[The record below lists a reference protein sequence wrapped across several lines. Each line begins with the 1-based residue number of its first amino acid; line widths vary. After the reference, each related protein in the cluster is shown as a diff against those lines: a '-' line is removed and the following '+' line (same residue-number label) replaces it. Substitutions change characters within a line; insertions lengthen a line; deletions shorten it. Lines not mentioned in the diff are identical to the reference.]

1 MTPNRPSITALAVA
15 LCIAGASC
23 ASDDSGSASSATGAS
38 GTTLAQTTTGPG
50 PAATESAHTTTEP
63 APTTTESA
71 PVTTEPAT
79 TTTEPAGDDV
89 RTMVEVLASDEM
101 NGRDNLTPGSQLAR
115 DYIVGELE
123 HFADPAF
130 GEGTD
135 GYLQPFDLGTNI
147 IALLPGGDLS
157 DEYVIIGAH
166 YDHVGSNCANVSAA
180 DDICN
185 GATDNATGVA
195 AVIDV
200 ARSIAAEGVP
210 RRSVL
215 IALWD
220 AEEDGL
226 IGSSRYVADPIVPL
240 EQTVVYTNFDIQ
252 GSNVLPSLANSTLLV
267 GAETGGPNLV
277 DAAVLATEASTLDTL
292 MLSLLFGQGRSD
304 HAVFV
309 DAGVPSVFLSDATNS
324 CYHTVGDELD
334 IVDFGKLDQQLIG
347 ATALLRTLTSTDE
360 IPVLDPAAPP
370 TTYDDAVQML
380 RLVSAAEPDFALLG
394 PEGQASI
401 EQHLVDLRAVVDAGP
416 ESFDDNAN
424 AVLLGGAGSFIAA
437 LAQLD
442 CGPPIE

>member
-1 MTPNRPSITALAVA
+1 VTPNSPTITALAVA

-23 ASDDSGSASSATGAS
+23 ASDDSGGASSATGAL
-38 GTTLAQTTTGPG
+38 GTTLAGTTT
-50 PAATESAHTTTEP
+50 ESVATEP

-71 PVTTEPAT
+71 PTTTEPAPT
-79 TTTEPAGDDV
+79 TTEPAPTTTEPAGDDV
-89 RTMVEVLASDEM
+89 RTMVEILASDEM

-123 HFADPAF
+123 RFADPAL

-135 GYLQPFDLGTNI
+135 GYVQPFDLGTNI

-166 YDHVGSNCANVSAA
+166 YDHVGSNCGDVSAA

-195 AVIDV
+195 AVIEV

-226 IGSSRYVADPIVPL
+226 VGSGRYVADPIVPL
-240 EQTVVYTNFDIQ
+240 EQTVVYINFDIQ
-252 GSNVLPSLANSTLLV
+252 GSNLLPSLANSTLLV

-277 DAAVLATEASTLDTL
+277 DAAGLAAEASTLDTL
-292 MLSLLFGQGRSD
+292 KLSLLFGQGRSD

-334 IVDFGKLDQQLIG
+334 MVDFGKLDLQLIG
-347 ATALLRTLTSTDE
+347 ATVLLRTLISTDE

-394 PEGQASI
+394 PEGRASA
-401 EQHLVDLRAVVDAGP
+401 EQYLVDLRTVVDAGP
-416 ESFDDNAN
+416 GSFDDNAN
-424 AVLLGGAGSFIAA
+424 AVLLGGAGAFVGA
-437 LAQLD
+437 LAQVG
-442 CGPPIE
+442 CGPSIE